1 MSLDIVF
8 LIAISTLSTGLAY
21 RNLWRHFNEHAVPK
35 GFGVFLPIILL
46 ISLFK
51 GNYSD
56 HLVIIFSLISF
67 FSFIYWLDDLY
78 GLNPILRIILS
89 FATGVLLYLISLIYN
104 GSLFNLG
111 ILVPAVLYGLFN
123 VGLTNIAN
131 FYDGADLNIS
141 ILILLSCFSFLLIP
155 ISTDWL
161 YIIIACIVFIAAF
174 SILNRKP
181 NFLYLG
187 DAGAFAYSSLITS
200 LLLYKTRSNLY
211 IPLDFLIPFLLPVLD
226 IFYVI
231 CLRIKRE
238 ENLLTR
244 NYLHLYQKLN
254 IRFNNKIYLLP
265 QIINFIVCFLM
276 LNLFKRLQINNLAII
291 IFLFAITGIIYMLF
305 LKILSRRSQN

>member
-1 MSLDIVF
+1 MSLDIFF

-21 RNLWRHFNEHAVPK
+21 RNIWRRFNEHAVPK

-78 GLNPILRIILS
+78 GLNPILRMIVS
-89 FATGVLLYLISLIYN
+89 FTTGVLLYLISLIYN
-104 GSLFNLG
+104 GSLFDLG

-123 VGLTNIAN
+123 VGLTNVVN

-141 ILILLSCFSFLLIP
+141 ILILLSCFSFLLLP

-161 YIIIACIVFIAAF
+161 FTIIACIVFIAAF

-244 NYLHLYQKLN
+244 NYLHLYQKLK
-254 IRFNNKIYLLP
+254 IRFDNKIYLLP